1 MHGLPRLRP
10 AGGAKT
16 AAGAPL
22 DLRRNRECAG
32 AAVLGV
38 LAVFAF
44 APFAFFWLLPFLLAA
59 FAWLLGRAPD
69 ARAAAGRGFAFGL
82 GFFLAG
88 VSWVYVSLSVF
99 GGMPAPLAA
108 LATLLFCA
116 YLALFPAL
124 LSGIYRRVLP
134 AGPFGRALCFAGLWA
149 LADFL
154 RGTLFSG
161 FPWLSLG
168 YAQTPPSPL
177 AGYAPLFGVY
187 GLSLLSALA
196 AGLLLWRPW
205 GWLALAGLAAGGWAL
220 VPLSWTEAVGA
231 PFSVALVQGNIPQD
245 LKWQPE
251 RFAATLA
258 TYRTL
263 VADHPARLTILP
275 ETALPAFLESVPAE
289 YLETLAALARRQ
301 DGDILLGAPTATRD
315 GRRYWNSAVS
325 FGTSPSQRYAKV
337 HLVPFGEFVPP
348 GFAGFLRLA
357 DIPMSDFSPG
367 APDQPP
373 LALAGQRLAVNICY
387 EDAFGGELRARAA
400 QAGVLVNLSNTAW
413 FGHSLAQPQHLQIAR
428 LRALET
434 GRPVLR
440 ATNTGMTAVIDPD
453 GTVRAVLPPFRTG
466 VLTAEVRAHAG
477 QTPYLVWGDW
487 PALCLAL
494 GFVLSAAIG
503 RHGGSGRRVAGKSK

>member
-1 MHGLPRLRP
+1 MRGLPRLRP
-10 AGGAKT
+10 AGGAET
-16 AAGAPL
+16 AAAAPP
-22 DLRRNRECAG
+22 DLRRGRACAL

-44 APFAFFWLLPFLLAA
+44 APFSLFWLLPIVLAGFCRLLE
-59 FAWLLGRAPD
+59 RAPD
-69 ARAAAGRGFAFGL
+69 ARASAWRGLAFGL
-82 GFFLAG
+82 GFFLTG
-88 VSWVYVSLSVF
+88 VSWVYVSLSDF
-99 GGMPAPLAA
+99 GGMPAPVAA

-124 LSGIYRRVLP
+124 LAGIYRRLLP
-134 AGPFGRALCFAGLWA
+134 AAPLARALLFAGLWA

-154 RGTLFSG
+154 RGDLFSG
-161 FPWLSLG
+161 FPWLALG

-187 GLSLLSALA
+187 GVSLLSALA

-205 GWLALAGLAAGGWAL
+205 GWLGLALLLAGGWAL
-220 VPLSWTEAVGA
+220 APLRWTAAVGA

-258 TYRTL
+258 TYHAL
-263 VADHPARLTILP
+263 VASHPAQLTVLP
-275 ETALPAFLESVPAE
+275 ETALPAFLASVPAE
-289 YLETLAALARRQ
+289 YLEALAALARRQ
-301 DGDILLGAPTATRD
+301 NGDILLGAPTAAAD

-325 FGTSPSQRYAKV
+325 FGASPSQRYAKV

-357 DIPMSDFSPG
+357 QIPMSDFSPG
-367 APDQPP
+367 APGQPP
-373 LALAGQRLAVNICY
+373 LVLAGQKLAVNICY

-400 QAGVLVNLSNTAW
+400 AAGVLVNLSNTAW
-413 FGHSLAQPQHLQIAR
+413 FGRSLAQPQHLQIAQ
-428 LRALET
+428 LRALES

-453 GTVRAVLPPFRTG
+453 GAVRAVLPPFRTG
-466 VLTAEVRAHAG
+466 VLTAAVQAHAG
-477 QTPYLVWGDW
+477 QTPYLAWGDW
-487 PALCLAL
+487 PVLFLAL
-494 GFVLSAAIG
+494 GLVLTAGIG
-503 RHGGSGRRVAGKSK
+503 THRLPWRRAAGKSK